1 MSKPSHQHVEIR
13 RHHFTCQRRS
23 QKKGQFNKVMEV
35 DGPNITLSSKNAL
48 STKYNSPD
56 FQYFQA
62 DLGLL
67 LVLEIP
73 ALE

>member
-1 MSKPSHQHVEIR
+1 
-13 RHHFTCQRRS
+13 
-23 QKKGQFNKVMEV
+23 MEV
-35 DGPNITLSSKNAL
+35 DSPKKGPNITLSSKNAL

-62 DLGLL
+62 DLALL
-67 LVLEIP
+67 LVLKIP